1 MVKFIGP
8 KITWKMSLGLAFDGV
23 IRLALNIRMSSER
36 STRLLKPSLRPA
48 PSVGNTIA
56 TVWGPDVN
64 IN

>member
-8 KITWKMSLGLAFDGV
+8 RITWEMSLGLAFDGV
-23 IRLALNIRMSSER
+23 IRLALNIRRCSER
-36 STRLLKPSLRPA
+36 RTRLLKLSLRSA
-48 PSVGNTIA
+48 PSVGNTID